1 MYSEIKF
8 FKNYFT
14 KISDNFFILDNDDSY
29 SVNFGKQWRDHRDIQ
44 IDSINKFSLSYDVIA
59 IKSVL
64 IRSIFTVSGYFF
76 FTLKK

>member
-44 IDSINKFSLSYDVIA
+44 IDSINKFSLS
-59 IKSVL
+59 
-64 IRSIFTVSGYFF
+64 
-76 FTLKK
+76 